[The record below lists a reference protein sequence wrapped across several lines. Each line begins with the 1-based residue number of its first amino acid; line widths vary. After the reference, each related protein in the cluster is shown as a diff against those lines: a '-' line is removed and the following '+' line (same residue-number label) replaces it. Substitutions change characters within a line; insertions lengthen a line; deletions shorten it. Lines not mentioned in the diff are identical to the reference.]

1 MKIIGFFFLLLFL
14 TACSQNVGAGVG
26 VVGIGTS
33 GNNVAAT
40 EVFADTETGVHGSI
54 SMGTYIGL

>member
-1 MKIIGFFFLLLFL
+1 MKTIGFLFFLFFF

-26 VVGIGTS
+26 VTGISTS

-40 EVFADTETGVHGSI
+40 ELFADTETGVHGSI
-54 SMGTYIGL
+54 SMGTDIRL